1 MEENVDRLSH
11 LAGQLAFQG
20 VPVFIFHEGNDVAA
34 ARAFRQIAQ
43 ITNGACCPFDA
54 RSAQQL
60 KDLLSAVAVYAAGGY
75 KALQDFHQRK
85 SSEILK
91 LMHKK

>member
-1 MEENVDRLSH
+1 LCA

-20 VPVFIFHEGNDVAA
+20 VPVFLFHEGNDGAA

-54 RSAQQL
+54 GSAQQL

-75 KALQDFHQRK
+75 KALQDFQQRK
-85 SSEILK
+85 GKVLLPLTHQK
-91 LMHKK
+91 